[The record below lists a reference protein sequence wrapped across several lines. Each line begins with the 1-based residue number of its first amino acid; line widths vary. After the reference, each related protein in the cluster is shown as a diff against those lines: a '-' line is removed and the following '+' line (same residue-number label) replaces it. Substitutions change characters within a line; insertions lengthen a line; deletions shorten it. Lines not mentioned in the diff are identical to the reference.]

1 MKRYFTI
8 FVILSLFLLWACG
21 YDAYDPALFG
31 HYTGTTIDAEGY
43 TIDMTSVYAGSN
55 YIELSQNG
63 KGKLCLSNHVYEM
76 EWGMNGSDFTLVA
89 LGEKSEGTLKNGVIL
104 LNYLGMDMEL
114 RFEFDA
120 NWQAPAT
127 MPREAAVT
135 EAQKWWNGDWYG
147 WWVIDEATG
156 AYAAERGSW
165 WDLCADIY
173 TDEDGRGEMLLW
185 DEEYSRNV
193 PLGLVHFAVGA
204 DGIAHSENGEFG
216 VVEVGNAWHID
227 PNAYALENFIVVEG
241 IHEDENGGF
250 SYKLY
255 LRPWGQ
261 DWSDAENKP
270 YYYDTWYLPLIESQK
285 PMPDH
290 IG

>member
-55 YIELSQNG
+55 YIELSENG

-76 EWGMNGSDFTLVA
+76 EWGMNGSGFTLDA
-89 LGEKSEGTLKNGVIL
+89 LGKKSKGTLKNGVIL
-104 LNYLGMDMEL
+104 LNYLDMGMEL
-114 RFEFDA
+114 RFELDTDY
-120 NWQAPAT
+120 QPLAT

-135 EAQKWWNGDWYG
+135 ERQKWWNGDWYG
-147 WWVIDEATG
+147 WWVIDEAVG
-156 AYAAERGSW
+156 AYEGEAGNWR
-165 WDLCADIY
+165 DLCADIY
-173 TDEDGRGEMLLW
+173 IDEDGLGDMLLW
-185 DEEYSRNV
+185 DETYSRAV
-193 PLGLVHFAVGA
+193 PLGFVGLSLQA
-204 DGIAHSENGEFG
+204 DGSAVSESGYFGIAQ
-216 VVEVGNAWHID
+216 VADTWHIN
-227 PNAYALENFIVVEG
+227 PNAYAMENMLVIQG
-241 IHEDENGGF
+241 RHEDETGAF
-250 SYKLY
+250 SYTAY

-270 YYYDTWYLPLIESQK
+270 FYYDTWYLPLIEAEK